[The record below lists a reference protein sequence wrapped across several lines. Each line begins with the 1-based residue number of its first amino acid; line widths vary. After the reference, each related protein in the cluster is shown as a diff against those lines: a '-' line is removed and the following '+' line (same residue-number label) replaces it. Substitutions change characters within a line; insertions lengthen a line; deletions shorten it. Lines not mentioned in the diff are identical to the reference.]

1 MKKAPLVA
9 IPLVLF
15 SLLVIFLFKG
25 LFSDPR
31 ELDSQ
36 VQDKTLPAFS
46 LPDLMKPEV
55 TYTPEDLKGKVTIL
69 NVWGVWCVTCAV
81 EMPYLTQLKN
91 EQNVHIVGL
100 YFDQDLDPDFGTKTL
115 SRVQQEVTDMLSR
128 YGNPYAYNIFDVYRD
143 TSLDLGVTGAP
154 EHFVID
160 AEGIIRMH
168 HIGDINERVW
178 NSKLAR
184 YTKLVAEASGKTG
197 NDKKVDVDAVM
208 ASEPTCRT
216 RLMKRIIRARK
227 CTGRN
232 DYVIDDLSHD
242 SLLKP

>member
-1 MKKAPLVA
+1 MKKTSLVA

-46 LPDLMKPEV
+46 LPDLMQPDV
-55 TYTPEDLKGKVTIL
+55 TYTPEDLKGQVTIL

-91 EQNVHIVGL
+91 EQDVHIVGL

-115 SRVQQEVTDMLSR
+115 SRVQQEVTEMLSR

-160 AEGIIRMH
+160 ANGVIRMH

-178 NSKLAR
+178 NTKVGPL
-184 YTKLVAEASGKTG
+184 YNKLVAQAAKAQGADAHIEV
-197 NDKKVDVDAVM
+197 NAVM
-208 ASEPTCRT
+208 S
-216 RLMKRIIRARK
+216 
-227 CTGRN
+227 
-232 DYVIDDLSHD
+232 DDKSAQGGLQ
-242 SLLKP
+242 

>member
-1 MKKAPLVA
+1 MKNARLVV

-15 SLLVIFLFKG
+15 LLLVVFLFKG

-36 VQDKTLPAFS
+36 VKDKVLPAFS
-46 LPDLMKPEV
+46 LPDLMQPDI
-55 TYTPEDLKGKVTIL
+55 TYTPESLKGQVTLL

-81 EMPYLTQLKN
+81 EMPYLTELKN
-91 EQNVHIVGL
+91 EKGVHIVGL

-115 SRVQQEVTDMLSR
+115 NRVQQEVTSMLSR
-128 YGNPYAYNIFDVYRD
+128 YGNPYAFNIFDVYRD

-160 AEGIIRMH
+160 AQGVIRMH

-178 NSKLAR
+178 KNKVGPLYNR
-184 YTKLVAEASGKTG
+184 LVADASTGKFDSNSG
-197 NDKKVDVDAVM
+197 SDSDSDKTSTSTNANAKTISAEV
-208 ASEPTCRT
+208 
-216 RLMKRIIRARK
+216 K
-227 CTGRN
+227 
-232 DYVIDDLSHD
+232 
-242 SLLKP
+242 

>member
-15 SLLVIFLFKG
+15 SLLVVFLFKG

-36 VQDKTLPAFS
+36 VKDKTLPAFS
-46 LPDLMKPEV
+46 LPDLMQPEV
-55 TYTPEDLKGKVTIL
+55 LYSPDDFKGQVTIL

-81 EMPYLTQLKN
+81 EMPYLTQLRK
-91 EQNVHIVGL
+91 EHDVRIVGL

-115 SRVQQEVTDMLSR
+115 SRVQQEVSDMLSR
-128 YGNPYAYNIFDVYRD
+128 YGNPYVFNIFDVYRD

-160 AEGIIRMH
+160 RQGIIRMH

-178 NSKLAR
+178 NNKIGPL
-184 YTKLVAEASGKTG
+184 YTKLVSEGTDKPSSTQQQ
-197 NDKKVDVDAVM
+197 NDPITQKGA
-208 ASEPTCRT
+208 
-216 RLMKRIIRARK
+216 L
-227 CTGRN
+227 
-232 DYVIDDLSHD
+232 
-242 SLLKP
+242 

>member
-15 SLLVIFLFKG
+15 LMLVVFLFKG

-36 VQDKTLPAFS
+36 VKDKTLPPFS
-46 LPDLMKPEV
+46 LPDLMNPDT
-55 TYTPEDLKGKVTIL
+55 TYTPEDLKGQVTIL

-91 EQNVHIVGL
+91 EHDVHIVGL

-115 SRVQQEVTDMLSR
+115 TRVQQEVVEMLSR
-128 YGNPYAYNIFDVYRD
+128 YGNPYAFNIFDVYRD

-160 AEGIIRMH
+160 ASGIIRMH

-178 NSKLAR
+178 RNKIGPLYEKLR
-184 YTKLVAEASGKTG
+184 NESL
-197 NDKKVDVDAVM
+197 NDLANEV
-208 ASEPTCRT
+208 SEP
-216 RLMKRIIRARK
+216 AE
-227 CTGRN
+227 
-232 DYVIDDLSHD
+232 
-242 SLLKP
+242 

>member
-1 MKKAPLVA
+1 MKKMSLVA

-36 VQDKTLPAFS
+36 VKDKTLPAFS
-46 LPDLMKPEV
+46 LPDLMQPDV
-55 TYTPEDLKGKVTIL
+55 TYTPEDLKGQVTIL

-91 EQNVHIVGL
+91 EQDVHIVGL

-115 SRVQQEVTDMLSR
+115 SRVQQEVTEMLSR

-160 AEGIIRMH
+160 ANGVIRMH

-178 NSKLAR
+178 NTKVGPL
-184 YTKLVAEASGKTG
+184 YNKLVAQAAKTQG
-197 NDKKVDVDAVM
+197 ADAHIEVNAVM
-208 ASEPTCRT
+208 S
-216 RLMKRIIRARK
+216 
-227 CTGRN
+227 
-232 DYVIDDLSHD
+232 DDKSAQGGLQ
-242 SLLKP
+242 

>member
-1 MKKAPLVA
+1 MKKTSLVA

-36 VQDKTLPAFS
+36 VKDKTLPAFS
-46 LPDLMKPEV
+46 LPDLMQPDV
-55 TYTPEDLKGKVTIL
+55 TYTPEDLKGQVTIL

-91 EQNVHIVGL
+91 EQDVHIVGL

-115 SRVQQEVTDMLSR
+115 SRVQQEVTEMLSR

-160 AEGIIRMH
+160 ANGVIRMH

-178 NSKLAR
+178 NTKVGPL
-184 YTKLVAEASGKTG
+184 YNKLVAQAAKAQGADAHTEV
-197 NDKKVDVDAVM
+197 NAVM
-208 ASEPTCRT
+208 S
-216 RLMKRIIRARK
+216 
-227 CTGRN
+227 
-232 DYVIDDLSHD
+232 DDKSAQGGLQ
-242 SLLKP
+242 

>member
-1 MKKAPLVA
+1 MKKTSLVA

-36 VQDKTLPAFS
+36 VKDKTLPTFS
-46 LPDLMKPEV
+46 LPDLMQPDV
-55 TYTPEDLKGKVTIL
+55 TYTPEDLKGQVTIL

-91 EQNVHIVGL
+91 EQDVHIVGL

-115 SRVQQEVTDMLSR
+115 SRVQQEVTEMLSR

-160 AEGIIRMH
+160 ANGVIRMH

-178 NSKLAR
+178 NTKVGPL
-184 YTKLVAEASGKTG
+184 YNKLVAQAAKAQGADAHIEV
-197 NDKKVDVDAVM
+197 NAVM
-208 ASEPTCRT
+208 S
-216 RLMKRIIRARK
+216 
-227 CTGRN
+227 
-232 DYVIDDLSHD
+232 DDKSAQGGLQ
-242 SLLKP
+242 

>member
-1 MKKAPLVA
+1 MKNARLVV

-15 SLLVIFLFKG
+15 LLLVVFLFKG

-36 VQDKTLPAFS
+36 VKDKVLPAFS
-46 LPDLMKPEV
+46 LPDLMQPDI
-55 TYTPEDLKGKVTIL
+55 TYTPESLKGQVTLL

-81 EMPYLTQLKN
+81 EMPYLTELKN
-91 EQNVHIVGL
+91 EKGVHIVGL

-115 SRVQQEVTDMLSR
+115 NRVQQEVTSMLSR
-128 YGNPYAYNIFDVYRD
+128 YGNPYAFNIFDVYRD

-160 AEGIIRMH
+160 AQGVIRMH

-178 NSKLAR
+178 KNKVGPLYNR
-184 YTKLVAEASGKTG
+184 LVADASTGKFDS
-197 NDKKVDVDAVM
+197 NSDKTSTST
-208 ASEPTCRT
+208 SENAKTISAEV
-216 RLMKRIIRARK
+216 K
-227 CTGRN
+227 
-232 DYVIDDLSHD
+232 
-242 SLLKP
+242 